1 MHDLSRRV
9 CQFLLSACT
18 GCVGD
23 SSSLERWQLQLSE
36 VFAEVVPSD
45 MPVVGGTL
53 VGEEFVVLRFPTGI
67 AVLSRAT
74 RVWSRPCPETLAA
87 SIGISATATPGVV
100 EALLPSGFVVTVNL
114 RTGACS
120 RTESAGVDWDALPT
134 EAVKVAG
141 SWRVRTTRDNGDRP
155 DSPANDGAQTRIRV
169 IASPDARQDLHWTV
183 GRRGLTITALVYPF
197 EWRDSGS
204 TGVVVGH
211 PFDSDTSVS
220 FEAKT
225 VAARTLR
232 SLSAQRLDH
241 GYLQTLSDPT
251 SDLRLLVVYDDLGRR
266 VSAATIEAPLGIV
279 GTSPPRH
286 ELLAVRTLGAAE
298 VAIYR
303 WQWKRPSDP

>member
-1 MHDLSRRV
+1 MHDLSRRA

-23 SSSLERWQLQLSE
+23 SSSLERWQLQSSE

-53 VGEEFVVLRFPTGI
+53 VGM
-67 AVLSRAT
+67 
-74 RVWSRPCPETLAA
+74 
-87 SIGISATATPGVV
+87 ATA
-100 EALLPSGFVVTVNL
+100 
-114 RTGACS
+114 
-120 RTESAGVDWDALPT
+120 PT
-134 EAVKVAG
+134 
-141 SWRVRTTRDNGDRP
+141 RP
-155 DSPANDGAQTRIRV
+155 
-169 IASPDARQDLHWTV
+169 DLHWTV
-183 GRRGLTITALVYPF
+183 GRRGLTITAPVHPF

-220 FEAKT
+220 FEAHT

-241 GYLQTLSDPT
+241 GSLQTLSDPT
-251 SDLRLLVVYDDLGRR
+251 SDLRVLVVHDDLGRR
-266 VSAATIEAPLGIV
+266 VSAATMEAPLGIV

-286 ELLAVRTLGAAE
+286 ELLAVRTPGAAD
-298 VAIYR
+298 VATYR
-303 WQWKRPSDP
+303 RHSHTPSSLCRLRSFVRSDSDDGCGTVDR